1 MVNIPAQW
9 VAAGYGVPDICARHG
24 LPATRRLRLRLIS
37 RPPGWALPL
46 LIIGVVIYWIVVAA
60 LRQTVI
66 APAWPFCHECEQ
78 ARKGLRRVGLTLV
91 GLMLLSFVGGIV
103 VIGPLH
109 NEAGGPAFLL
119 GLLLALAAIIV
130 YGRAN
135 WVVASRARVS
145 GDGQWVPV
153 DGCAG
158 FDAAAQA
165 IQQAAYAA
173 QQPGPAQA
181 ARNFNTW

>member
-1 MVNIPAQW
+1 MVLSFI
-9 VAAGYGVPDICARHG
+9 G
-24 LPATRRLRLRLIS
+24 
-37 RPPGWALPL
+37 
-46 LIIGVVIYWIVVAA
+46 GVV
-60 LRQTVI
+60 
-66 APAWPFCHECEQ
+66 
-78 ARKGLRRVGLTLV
+78 LV
-91 GLMLLSFVGGIV
+91 
-103 VIGPLH
+103 GPLH
-109 NEAGGPAFLL
+109 NEAGAPMFLL
-119 GLLLALAAIIV
+119 GLLLGLAAIIV

-153 DGCAG
+153 AGCAQ

-181 ARNFNTW
+181 ARNFNRW